1 MADFTSSIWSWC
13 IAIVTVISLVAMIVF
28 TIKLKGRKLSQDEQ
42 AQSMGHQWDE
52 GLHEL
57 NTPLPAWWVNLFL
70 ITLFWGLIYLFLY
83 PGLGSFAGYLGWSQ
97 EDQYQAE
104 MDRAQA
110 VYGPIFEQF
119 HDQDLAELASNPQ
132 ALTIGESLFSTY
144 CTTCHGSDAR
154 GARGYPDL
162 TDNDWLYGGSP
173 EKIKETILQG
183 RNGIMVPWE
192 PVLGNEDVFN
202 VVEYIRT
209 LSGHS
214 ADKQVAAR
222 GLEIYTTNCAV
233 CHGAVGRGNQ
243 LLGAPNLT
251 DDIWLYGGSQS
262 KIIETVARGRTG
274 HMPAHDEFLGEAKVH
289 ILAAYVYS
297 LSNHEK

>member
-1 MADFTSSIWSWC
+1 MADFNSGFWSWL
-13 IAIVTVISLVAMIVF
+13 IAIVSVISLVAMIIF

-42 AQSMGHQWDE
+42 AESMGHQWDE

-83 PGLGSFAGYLGWSQ
+83 PGLGSFAGYLGWTQ
-97 EDQYQAE
+97 EDQYQEE
-104 MDRAQA
+104 MDRAQS
-110 VYGPIFEQF
+110 VYGPIFEQY
-119 HDQDLAELASNPQ
+119 HNQEIEQLAGNSQ
-132 ALTIGESLFSTY
+132 AVTIGKSLFSTY

-162 TDNDWLYGGSP
+162 TDQDWLYGGSP
-173 EKIKETILQG
+173 EKIRESIMQG

-192 PVLGNEDVFN
+192 PVLGNEGVFN
-202 VVEYIRT
+202 VVEYVRS
-209 LSGHS
+209 LSGHK
-214 ADKQVAAR
+214 ADNQVAAKGR
-222 GLEIYTTNCAV
+222 EIYTTNCAV
-233 CHGAVGRGNQ
+233 CHGPEGKGNQ
-243 LLGAPNLT
+243 LLGAPDLT

-262 KIIETVARGRTG
+262 RIIETVAGGRTG

-289 ILAAYVYS
+289 LLAAYVYS
-297 LSNHEK
+297 LSKR